1 MIEEAL
7 QHLKSGN
14 FAAAEALYRQMLA
27 DEPENPEVLYMLAL
41 SRQGQNDLEAPLEL
55 LGKAIRVQPK
65 NPTLHHTLGMI
76 QLQRRDLNDAE
87 RSFHTA
93 VGIDPN
99 FAAAQNGIAAV
110 ELARGRFAAAEQ
122 TLRKALRAEPDN
134 PQVLLNMG
142 VAMLEQDRATDAVS
156 WLQRVIEQQPE
167 NHFAL
172 FHLGRAFLAQGNAGF
187 AAGAFEKA
195 AKLQPQS
202 ADIAVLLAEA
212 QSRNQ
217 QHEEAARSYRRALD
231 LGVETA
237 QTLAGM
243 ARALAALGRH
253 RESEGAYL
261 RALRLSSGAGFEQV
275 LLDFATGLL
284 QQQRHDEVIQR
295 LQGRFENDL
304 QQAQDPARVTRL
316 LARAKLDSG
325 DAVAARDLLRP
336 LLAGG
341 APDDEA
347 RLLLVR
353 ALRQAG
359 EKDAAQAQL
368 DRLLQGDEPPVDA
381 LLFAAGEQL
390 SDGDLEGGI
399 ERLRGVQR
407 RHDLSHEQRQRAV
420 SMLANAL
427 HQAGEYQ
434 SAWEQYLGL
443 DPQVADVMR
452 LPQEKALQLEQDQP
466 AETAMDRDVAWSW
479 PPQPLDDG
487 RPEPVFLLAWPGTGR
502 SRLLQAL
509 DAHSEILTVQDR
521 MATQQE
527 RRLLISHPRGREP
540 LNHLTAAQIQLAR
553 RKYWKSLR
561 RVAPHAGEQLTIDA
575 LWLQVEALPTIY
587 RLFPQ
592 ARVIVLS
599 ADPRDLALAWLQSS
613 YRDPEGM
620 ARRYV
625 QQASL
630 LQRCQEGVPLK
641 YIEVSAER
649 LQASP
654 ANSLRD
660 LVSALGLAWESAV
673 EETFNQLPADLPQP
687 GGWRNYAE
695 WLQPVLG
702 ILETGAAS
710 PG

>member
-359 EKDAAQAQL
+359 EKEAAQAQL

-420 SMLANAL
+420 SMLASAL

>member
-14 FAAAEALYRQMLA
+14 YTAAETLYRQMLA
-27 DEPENPEVLYMLAL
+27 DEPDNPEVLYMLAL
-41 SRQGQNDLEAPLEL
+41 SRQGQNDLDAPLEL

-142 VAMLEQDRATDAVS
+142 IAMLEQDRATDAIS
-156 WLQRVIEQQPE
+156 WLQRVIDQQPE

-172 FHLGRAFLAQGNAGF
+172 FHLGRALLAQGNPGF

-202 ADIAVLLAEA
+202 AETVVLLAEA

-231 LGVETA
+231 LGVETP

-261 RALRLSSGAGFEQV
+261 RALRLSSGAGFEEV
-275 LLDFATGLL
+275 LLDFATDLL
-284 QQQRHDEVIQR
+284 QQERHGEVIQR

-304 QQAQDPARVTRL
+304 QQAQDPARVTRI

-347 RLLLVR
+347 RLLLAR

-359 EKDAAQAQL
+359 EKEAAQAQL
-368 DRLLQGDEPPVDA
+368 DRLLQSDEPPVDA
-381 LLFAAGEQL
+381 LLFAAREQL
-390 SDGDLEGGI
+390 ADGDLKGGI

-427 HQAGEYQ
+427 HRAGEYQ

-443 DPQVADVMR
+443 DPQVADVMH
-452 LPQEKALQLEQDQP
+452 LPQEQALQLEQDQP
-466 AETAMDRDVAWSW
+466 AETAMDREVAWSW

-487 RPEPVFLLAWPGTGR
+487 RPEPVFLLGWPGSGR
-502 SRLLQAL
+502 RRLLQAL
-509 DAHSEILTVQDR
+509 GAHSEILAVQDR

-527 RRLLISHPRGREP
+527 RRQLISHPRGREP
-540 LNHLTAAQIQLAR
+540 LNNLTVAQIQLAR

-561 RVAPHAGEQLTIDA
+561 RVAPRAGEQLTIDA

-599 ADPRDLALAWLQSS
+599 SDPRDLAVAWLQSS
-613 YRDPEGM
+613 FRDPEGM

-625 QQASL
+625 QQAAL

-649 LQASP
+649 LQAST

-660 LVSALGLAWESAV
+660 LVSALGLAWEGPV
-673 EETFNQLPADLPQP
+673 EETFNQSAPGLPEP
-687 GGWRNYAE
+687 GGWRHYAE

-702 ILETGAAS
+702 ILETAVAH
-710 PG
+710 

>member
-231 LGVETA
+231 LGLETA

-359 EKDAAQAQL
+359 EKEAAQAQL

-420 SMLANAL
+420 SMLASAL